1 MRIMRKR
8 FVPVAALPAAGP
20 MAVTWLSLAAGPAP
34 HSPRL
39 TAATVSAAVSAAAA
53 ARQAPGSGTA
63 GRIVL
68 VAVAVAAVG
77 AFTVLQ
83 IMARSG
89 RRRAPVSRGRRAHA
103 AACDWRTLPPQYE
116 DDAGRAERPA
126 ADHDGYGPL
135 WRYGSP
141 HGYARDYGP
150 GHSPDHGPGYAPRA
164 QPPWHAP
171 QDAAHKR
178 KS

>member
-1 MRIMRKR
+1 MRRR
-8 FVPVAALPAAGP
+8 FVSVAALTAAGP
-20 MAVTWLSLAAGPAP
+20 MAVTGLSAAAGPAP

-39 TAATVSAAVSAAAA
+39 TAATLPAAVAAG
-53 ARQAPGSGTA
+53 QASGSGAA

-68 VAVAVAAVG
+68 VAVAVAAIG

-89 RRRAPVSRGRRAHA
+89 RRRAPVSRGRRARA

-116 DDAGRAERPA
+116 DEAGRAERPA

-164 QPPWHAP
+164 RPPWS
-171 QDAAHKR
+171 AAEDPPR
-178 KS
+178 E